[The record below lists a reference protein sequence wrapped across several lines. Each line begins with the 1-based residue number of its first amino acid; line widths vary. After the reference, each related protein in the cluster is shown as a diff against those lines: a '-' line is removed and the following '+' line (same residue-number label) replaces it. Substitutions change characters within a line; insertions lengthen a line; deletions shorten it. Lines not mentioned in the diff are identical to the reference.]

1 MSTDILRTHVNLHL
15 TITSIIDIAEK
26 IDILN

>member
-1 MSTDILRTHVNLHL
+1 MSTEILRTRVNLHL
-15 TITSIIDIAEK
+15 TITSIINIAEK